1 MEINYK
7 DSLLIVRNA
16 LTKDQCSSL
25 ISEYEKEKDKF
36 EYENCTH
43 AITGNPTQSTF
54 KRICLNPR
62 TKNFDIIHSAT
73 KNLIQQWLEYLES
86 KKMFHTH
93 ALKNVLKYSHMYR
106 LLKYEPGGWIHPH
119 IDWDHFV
126 HASCTFNLN
135 EDYIGGQFSFF
146 NGIKTKRFAKVL
158 SKSIRVLVSS
168 SLKIIIF
175 SKTDDS
181 TWRIIVHCY
190 SNYLQPLILILIVGF
205 NKPRHFIDAAWTI
218 SRPKINKCNF
228 TN

>member
-7 DSLLIVRNA
+7 DSLLIVRGA
-16 LTKDQCSSL
+16 LSKDQCASL
-25 ISEYEKEKDKF
+25 ISEYETGKNESVN
-36 EYENCTH
+36 EQCPH
-43 AITGNPTQSTF
+43 AITGELTQSTF
-54 KRICLNPR
+54 KRICLNPG
-62 TKNFDIIHSAT
+62 TENFDLIHSAT

-146 NGIKTKRFAKVL
+146 NGKYNVELKTGDALIFPADPFWVHEVKEVISGARYSTNSFITSL
-158 SKSIRVLVSS
+158 PDNIRNKISS
-168 SLKIIIF
+168 DMHRLG
-175 SKTDDS
+175 DDE
-181 TWRIIVHCY
+181 RVVNEFYYRMEH
-190 SNYLQPLILILIVGF
+190 
-205 NKPRHFIDAAWTI
+205 
-218 SRPKINKCNF
+218 
-228 TN
+228 

>member
-54 KRICLNPR
+54 KRICLNPK

-135 EDYIGGQFSFF
+135 EDYTGGQFSFF
-146 NGIKTKRFAKVL
+146 NGKYNVELKTGDALIFPADPFWVHEVKEVISGARYSTNSFITSL
-158 SKSIRVLVSS
+158 PENFRIRTSS
-168 SLKIIIF
+168 DMHRLG
-175 SKTDDS
+175 DS
-181 TWRIIVHCY
+181 ERY
-190 SNYLQPLILILIVGF
+190 
-205 NKPRHFIDAAWTI
+205 
-218 SRPKINKCNF
+218 INDFYYNME
-228 TN
+228 N